1 MEKISMEY
9 STKMKMLEEKIKEI
23 GAMGGNIE
31 EYQKLFFSIKE
42 KTQLVLQRH
51 SLEEQD
57 FIYENSILE
66 CNTLYNSLS
75 SIYPF
80 YSKIYNKY
88 QRLKNRMFHL
98 RKEQIQSTGIELIML
113 LQEIA
118 KKKDVLFLEN
128 SIVEDISSLLY
139 ECMQLE
145 VCYDGTI
152 MLFSLVKK
160 EDTIFLFFETILKRE
175 IEKEAFEIQEFNEEF
190 MYSLGEKKAKA
201 LKVEYMEKLHS
212 YEKLKRKNN
221 AHEKSA
227 TVLKI
232 KNIRKRKYK
241 IWFQQLKYGLF
252 GFLCLAVV
260 NLSGFGIVSKTQ
272 EDLVILEEQEEKD
285 FFSVMG
291 DFASNHPLFCSGI
304 IGFDLLTLYIFY
316 KKMHSGSLGSEFL
329 ELQKLSYEM
338 EKALV
343 LEEKEKRKMQER
355 LVEWQAELIKK
366 YEFFPDNIKKD
377 PELLSRMRLL
387 KNKE

>member
-1 MEKISMEY
+1 MKKISIEY

-31 EYQKLFFSIKE
+31 EYQKLFSSIKE
-42 KTQLVLQRH
+42 KTQLVLQQH

-66 CNTLYNSLS
+66 CNALYNSLS

-88 QRLKNRMFHL
+88 KKIKNRMFHL

-152 MLFSLVKK
+152 TLFSLAKK
-160 EDTIFLFFETILKRE
+160 EDTIFLFIETILKRE
-175 IEKEAFEIQEFNEEF
+175 IGKEAFEIQEFNEEF
-190 MYSLGEKKAKA
+190 MYSLGEKKAKI
-201 LKVEYMEKLHS
+201 LKAEYIEQIHS
-212 YEKLKRKNN
+212 YEKLKEKNN
-221 AHEKSA
+221 LHKKTE
-227 TVLKI
+227 TVLKM

-241 IWFQQLKYGLF
+241 IWFQQFKYSFF
-252 GFLCLAVV
+252 GFFCLAIV
-260 NLSGFGIVSKTQ
+260 NLSSVGIVLNTQ
-272 EDLVILEEQEEKD
+272 EDIVILEEDEEKNSIS
-285 FFSVMG
+285 FLENFVQTY
-291 DFASNHPLFCSGI
+291 PLFCSGMVT
-304 IGFDLLTLYIFY
+304 FDLFIVYFLY
-316 KKMHSGSLGSEFL
+316 KRMQTGSLGSEL
-329 ELQKLSYEM
+329 VELQKVYHEM
-338 EKALV
+338 EKALC
-343 LEEKEKRKMQER
+343 LEEKERRKLQEHLMEWKLE
-355 LVEWQAELIKK
+355 LVKK
-366 YEFFPDNIKKD
+366 YELLPDSIKK
-377 PELLSRMRLL
+377 EVFNRVRVL
-387 KNKE
+387 KNKEK